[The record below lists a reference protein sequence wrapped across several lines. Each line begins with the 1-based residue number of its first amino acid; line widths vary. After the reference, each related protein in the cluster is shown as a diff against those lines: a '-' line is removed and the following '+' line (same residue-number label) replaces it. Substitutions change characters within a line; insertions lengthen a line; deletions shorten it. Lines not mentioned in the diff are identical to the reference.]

1 MDISK
6 KNFFY
11 SVIIFLLPLIY
22 FLESNHKNF
31 NFEYY
36 FVFFI
41 LVLSTIIFSIV
52 FGIIFIRFFNDT
64 DLSKFLLTSIFYFI
78 MIVFFGNLYNYFDGI
93 LFKNKG
99 EIVFLISF
107 SLFLI
112 IVLSS
117 KINKFFVI
125 FSLTIFLISIIKIFV
140 FEINKKISIKKDNY
154 IINFENYKIQNN
166 KDIYIIIF
174 DAAISLEEF
183 DKIYKLN
190 TKKEFLNNLPYKYIY
205 HKNIKPLA
213 NNSGEAIKK
222 ILNFNRINKID
233 NSNKFPEI
241 LTPKNFINT
250 DIKKFIDINNFDFY
264 FFGNSTVNC
273 SSHNIK
279 LCFDVK
285 VEKKTIYFFY
295 MNEVLD
301 ELYKYSFF
309 KMLKKKVL
317 FTLNIDPKI
326 NNKILKMQHE
336 LNIPLSDYSIK
347 KFNNNKNNMFLFYNY
362 LPHEPYFYDKNCGYK
377 KIKINEELN
386 YYDGYKDNY
395 LCMIKSIKIF
405 LNKISKNPKNSN
417 IIILADHGFPLI
429 SAINNKKG
437 NIDINQ
443 DIFLISNNYENCA
456 IELNSKKQNVKTI
469 LLQTLKC

>member
-41 LVLSTIIFSIV
+41 LVLSIFIFSIV

-154 IINFENYKIQNN
+154 IINF
-166 KDIYIIIF
+166 
-174 DAAISLEEF
+174 
-183 DKIYKLN
+183 
-190 TKKEFLNNLPYKYIY
+190 
-205 HKNIKPLA
+205 
-213 NNSGEAIKK
+213 
-222 ILNFNRINKID
+222 
-233 NSNKFPEI
+233 
-241 LTPKNFINT
+241 
-250 DIKKFIDINNFDFY
+250 
-264 FFGNSTVNC
+264 
-273 SSHNIK
+273 
-279 LCFDVK
+279 
-285 VEKKTIYFFY
+285 
-295 MNEVLD
+295 
-301 ELYKYSFF
+301 
-309 KMLKKKVL
+309 
-317 FTLNIDPKI
+317 
-326 NNKILKMQHE
+326 
-336 LNIPLSDYSIK
+336 
-347 KFNNNKNNMFLFYNY
+347 
-362 LPHEPYFYDKNCGYK
+362 
-377 KIKINEELN
+377 
-386 YYDGYKDNY
+386 
-395 LCMIKSIKIF
+395 
-405 LNKISKNPKNSN
+405 
-417 IIILADHGFPLI
+417 
-429 SAINNKKG
+429 
-437 NIDINQ
+437 
-443 DIFLISNNYENCA
+443 
-456 IELNSKKQNVKTI
+456 
-469 LLQTLKC
+469 